1 MEDIL
6 LAKQRVLR
14 INKSAGDLVNNR
26 MIFYHAPSFRFDP
39 YHTDQRRGT
48 GLQSQMKDMEVGGPE
63 GQHHPRLHSKSEV
76 SLGYKRL
83 SKEIRKKGRGGER
96 REERKEQMKKETC
109 NEMGKQKW
117 KFPVYMG
124 KRRCDANT

>member
-26 MIFYHAPSFRFDP
+26 MIFYHAPSFRFDL
-39 YHTDQRRGT
+39 YHRDQRRGT
-48 GLQSQMKDMEVGGPE
+48 RLQSQMKDMEVGGPE
-63 GQHHPRLHSKSEV
+63 VQHHPRLHSKSEV

-83 SKEIRKKGRGGER
+83 SKEIRKKRKGRGE
-96 REERKEQMKKETC
+96 
-109 NEMGKQKW
+109 
-117 KFPVYMG
+117 
-124 KRRCDANT
+124 KRRRNK